1 MPGAN
6 SINSIPLAAVILAL
20 FILGS
25 IGFLLSL
32 FLRR

>member
-1 MPGAN
+1 MN
-6 SINSIPLAAVILAL
+6 SVPLATIIIAL
-20 FILGS
+20 VILGS